1 MIEEIKILLGAAA
14 ANYTD
19 AQINLAFKIAVAEV
33 EEYCAR
39 ELDTTLELIAE
50 QIAVIK
56 LLRSGTEGLAGQSLS
71 GVSETY
77 INGYPAEI
85 QAVLNR
91 KRKIKVVGA

>member
-19 AQINLAFKIAVAEV
+19 AQINLAYRIAVAEI

-56 LLRSGTEGLAGQSLS
+56 LLRCGTEGLATQSLS
-71 GVSETY
+71 GVSESY
-77 INGYPAEI
+77 INGYPAEL

-91 KRKIKVVGA
+91 KRKIKVVG